1 VVALC
6 LFWSSVAAFAQ
17 QPGAGEPAAPDKPAP
32 SELDPLGRST
42 PAGAINGFIDAIAAR
57 DYARAGRYLDL
68 SGIAA
73 DRRAAVG
80 PVLARSFQRA
90 LDRQGT
96 ITAAVQL
103 SGDPSGDFADDLD
116 PDLEHVGLLGTGEN
130 AEPVLLRR
138 VGAEGARYWVVA
150 RETLRTAS
158 TVVASSVV
166 PVSER
171 WLPASFT
178 EAELAGVPVS
188 HWLALVGATLVAF
201 VLIWLAL
208 GAMLYALARVG
219 WEASAS
225 RRALSRIRWPL
236 ALLLTILIAGSASP
250 ALGVS
255 IVARQ
260 SYGWLAAVVVP
271 VILAWLGMRAIGV
284 VSERVLGSFGGSS
297 RAAAMSIVR
306 FAERV
311 VKTVIVVAAVMAAL
325 HAFGFN
331 VTAALA
337 AFGIGG
343 VALALGAQKTVEN
356 LFASVTII
364 SDRAIRIGDFCK
376 VGATLGT
383 VEDIGMRST
392 RIRTVARTTV
402 TIPNSNLVNSEI
414 ENFQHRDRYLF
425 NPTLHLATTTPPGIL
440 ATLLDDLRATFDG
453 DDRLFDRTV
462 RVSLLPP
469 ASDRLPIE
477 AFGYVVAVNFDA
489 FLAIQEEF
497 TLKLLQ
503 IVAEHGAVL
512 TPPAVQVRRV
522 EPAAPANPKEEAAGP

>member
-1 VVALC
+1 
-6 LFWSSVAAFAQ
+6 
-17 QPGAGEPAAPDKPAP
+17 
-32 SELDPLGRST
+32 
-42 PAGAINGFIDAIAAR
+42 
-57 DYARAGRYLDL
+57 
-68 SGIAA
+68 
-73 DRRAAVG
+73 
-80 PVLARSFQRA
+80 
-90 LDRQGT
+90 
-96 ITAAVQL
+96 
-103 SGDPSGDFADDLD
+103 
-116 PDLEHVGLLGTGEN
+116 
-130 AEPVLLRR
+130 
-138 VGAEGARYWVVA
+138 
-150 RETLRTAS
+150 
-158 TVVASSVV
+158 
-166 PVSER
+166 
-171 WLPASFT
+171 
-178 EAELAGVPVS
+178 
-188 HWLALVGATLVAF
+188 
-201 VLIWLAL
+201 
-208 GAMLYALARVG
+208 
-219 WEASAS
+219 
-225 RRALSRIRWPL
+225 
-236 ALLLTILIAGSASP
+236 
-250 ALGVS
+250 
-255 IVARQ
+255 
-260 SYGWLAAVVVP
+260 
-271 VILAWLGMRAIGV
+271 
-284 VSERVLGSFGGSS
+284 
-297 RAAAMSIVR
+297 
-306 FAERV
+306 
-311 VKTVIVVAAVMAAL
+311 MAAL

-356 LFASVTII
+356 QLASVTII

-522 EPAAPANPKEEAAGP
+522 EPASPANPREEAAGP